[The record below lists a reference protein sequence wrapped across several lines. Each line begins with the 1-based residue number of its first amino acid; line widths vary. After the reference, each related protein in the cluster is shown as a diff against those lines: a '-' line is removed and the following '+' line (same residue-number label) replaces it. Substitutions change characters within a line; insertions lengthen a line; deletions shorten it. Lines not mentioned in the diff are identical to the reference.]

1 MIKDIVNVLL
11 KFLVSL
17 QCTVIKIEEK
27 NMLIII

>member
-17 QCTVIKIEEK
+17 QRTVIKIEEK